1 MRAGTRK
8 GRGYVMCKSC
18 IGKISVVTI
27 VCVTFGVHTAVTA
40 EPNFSV
46 SQNHFQVGTLC
57 LMQKYLTPET
67 SRRGLGRYFRAFL
80 VPRYRGYCD
89 CFCCLSSV
97 ALRCSSF
104 ALFCDSRVVHI
115 SFLCHRTFFVRAVRR
130 KTTKL
135 SINYRQISVEDIRAA
150 LSSFNVQQ
158 TVVKKKKGAA
168 ENSQLCLHRAKRA
181 IACQTMMWLHLCYQ
195 IRMNVY
201 RCVCI
206 CFGASLI
213 YLKIYDQEIASR

>member
-1 MRAGTRK
+1 
-8 GRGYVMCKSC
+8 
-18 IGKISVVTI
+18 
-27 VCVTFGVHTAVTA
+27 
-40 EPNFSV
+40 
-46 SQNHFQVGTLC
+46 
-57 LMQKYLTPET
+57 MQKYLTPET

-115 SFLCHRTFFVRAVRR
+115 SFLCHRTFFVRADRR
-130 KTTKL
+130 KTSKL

-158 TVVKKKKGAA
+158 TVVKKKKRRRRKFLALP
-168 ENSQLCLHRAKRA
+168 SQSQESYFQSNKDMATSMLLDMYECV
-181 IACQTMMWLHLCYQ
+181 W
-195 IRMNVY
+195 V
-201 RCVCI
+201 CVCMFRRVANI
-206 CFGASLI
+206 FKNI
-213 YLKIYDQEIASR
+213 

>member
-1 MRAGTRK
+1 
-8 GRGYVMCKSC
+8 
-18 IGKISVVTI
+18 
-27 VCVTFGVHTAVTA
+27 
-40 EPNFSV
+40 
-46 SQNHFQVGTLC
+46 
-57 LMQKYLTPET
+57 MQKYLTPET

-130 KTTKL
+130 KTSKL

-158 TVVKKKKGAA
+158 TVVKKKKAPPKILSSA
-168 ENSQLCLHRAKRA
+168 FTEPRELLPAKRWCRYTYA
-181 IACQTMMWLHLCYQ
+181 IRYVWMCTGVC
-195 IRMNVY
+195 VY
-201 RCVCI
+201 VSAR
-206 CFGASLI
+206 
-213 YLKIYDQEIASR
+213 R